1 MNQALVERARAGLRQ
16 HLGREA
22 EGCAFAPGRVN
33 LIGEHTDYNEGFVLP
48 CAIDAGTVVA
58 HASREDGEVRVVALD
73 EQGGPLDQFEVGT
86 TPSPLPSG
94 HWANHVRGMAAA
106 LRREGTLRGGADL
119 VIAGNVPR
127 GAGLSSSA
135 SLGVALALALRVEAP
150 QPLEAARM
158 AQWSEH
164 HYVGCQCGI
173 MDPLVAAAASA
184 GSALLIDCRDGAWRD
199 VTIPEGVGI
208 LVAHSG
214 VTRELAGG
222 AYNLRREEC
231 ARAARHL
238 GVGALREVDMVVLQS
253 PLPGLEEAA
262 WRRARHVV
270 GENARTQQA
279 AEALAA
285 GDLRTLGDLLRA
297 SHASLRDDFEVTV
310 PEVDALVEHLNAAIT
325 DGLDGQGGVR
335 MTGGGFGGCVVALA
349 PTDALAGLAGVAR
362 AALLAAG
369 VARPLVFQS
378 RPGPGMRRLQLS

>member
-1 MNQALVERARAGLRQ
+1 MNPVLIDRARAGLRQ

-22 EGCAFAPGRVN
+22 AGWAFAPGRVN

-58 HASREDGEVRVVALD
+58 HAAREDGQIRVVALD
-73 EQGGPLDQFEVGT
+73 EPGEPVDTFDGLNT
-86 TPSPLPSG
+86 PLPLAQG

-106 LRREGTLRGGADL
+106 LLAAGDLRSGMDL
-119 VIAGNVPR
+119 AIAGSVPR

-135 SLGVALALALRVEAP
+135 SLGVALALACRAEAP
-150 QPLEAARM
+150 HPLEAARL

-164 HYVGCQCGI
+164 HFVGCQCGI
-173 MDPLVAAAASA
+173 MDPLVAAAATL
-184 GSALLIDCRDGAWRD
+184 GSALLIDCREPAWQGIAVPD
-199 VTIPEGVGI
+199 EVGI

-214 VTRELAGG
+214 VTRELAAG

-231 ARAARHL
+231 ARAATCL
-238 GVGALREVDMVVLQS
+238 GVDSLREVDMAAVEAPV
-253 PLPGLEEAA
+253 PDMEETV

-270 GENARTQQA
+270 SENARTLQA

-285 GDLRTLGDLLRA
+285 GDLRALGDLLRA

-310 PEVDALVEHLNAAIT
+310 PEVDALVEGLNAAIV
-325 DGLDGQGGVR
+325 DDLGGLGGAR

-369 VARPLVFQS
+369 VAHPLVFQS
-378 RPGPGMRRLQLS
+378 RPGSGMQGLRLS